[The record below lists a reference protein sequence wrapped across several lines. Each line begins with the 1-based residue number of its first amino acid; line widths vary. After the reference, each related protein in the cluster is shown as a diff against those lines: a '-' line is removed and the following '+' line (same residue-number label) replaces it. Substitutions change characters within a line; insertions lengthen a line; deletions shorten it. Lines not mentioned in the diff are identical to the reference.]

1 VLLKRFQDQ
10 EDEMTLTANKQGLT
24 KFTYEKP
31 VNQEKPKVTLPLAR
45 SEVLGVGIQVA
56 KNGGDTNLH
65 THSATESMW
74 FVLKGRVRFYD
85 GLDSLFGEFG
95 PLEGLGIPRAAPY

>member
-1 VLLKRFQDQ
+1 
-10 EDEMTLTANKQGLT
+10 
-24 KFTYEKP
+24 
-31 VNQEKPKVTLPLAR
+31 
-45 SEVLGVGIQVA
+45 
-56 KNGGDTNLH
+56 
-65 THSATESMW
+65 MW